1 MTPMARKKYIADEVP
16 WISMLPHE
24 GRPRVVACSQ
34 FGWLMSAALSPQDMS
49 IATPEERFLNAV
61 RFCAALQT
69 LQGGR
74 WVWMEEARR
83 PLPGISIAKPRNRA
97 AQLYTKDRIA
107 VHGPNTHFGS
117 EHYLSVRHSPPSG
130 FALQLR
136 NALLLPEEGET
147 EGQFGPVFED
157 FVRSFDRVV
166 SLLSYLGARPLEG
179 DDLARYLRSTISVN
193 SGPISVEHY
202 DFLAPQLIDSPLYGG
217 RTLWLGH
224 EHRRLNVRSVQIN
237 TYPRRLAAGAL
248 DFGDDTFSGLTEL
261 GYRIRRVKRFRTQA
275 RTESVSELQW
285 LVKKAAM
292 TQESLLLNV
301 LRQFDKGADSPL
313 NNKAA
318 TVTLE
323 EADAMLLDLYKDGV
337 MRCQTT
343 DNILVYDEDPVRA
356 KKHAY
361 EIEEFLL
368 GKGFGVEVNDLSNH
382 ENVLGAIPGK
392 TDVDFVRPTV
402 NLLAVS
408 LGCPLT
414 KAWAGDLHNDSP
426 KIAYGTTCATSRI
439 ALSLHINGESYHGF
453 LCGGTGGGKSSGL
466 NALGIGHIVAVDNGR
481 VIRVESG
488 RSGYVASK
496 LVGGVT
502 FNLGEDGCAVQPY
515 RLIDKPNDRAA
526 LHGWTMARIRSQLGE
541 RADHPS
547 ITQAVE
553 DALRAM
559 AKMDLDERT
568 VSTFCLVVGSKDAA
582 MAMRLYSKEGA
593 LGHIFDGVDNRSYDA
608 DWINFELSAIT
619 EDEETASIAA
629 PALISYLWR
638 FIMRMSS
645 SKRPLML
652 QLDEASAYVEG
663 GFVSGLVRGLR
674 TYRKMKT
681 QVIFA
686 TQSILDLKNSA
697 ASHIILNSCPTQI
710 YVQDDAVVTDP
721 GLKVLSELGLSLSD
735 AQVIKGM
742 NKAGQYF
749 LHRPG
754 AGKAVISLDLKS
766 PIAES
771 MVLMTNDDHYQRARF
786 VERHSQGRDFLDAWM
801 EDRGIDV
808 RDILG
813 EDAFQV
819 EQFGMAA
826 E

>member
-1 MTPMARKKYIADEVP
+1 MPMSRKKYIADEVP

-24 GRPRVVACSQ
+24 DRPRVVACSQ
-34 FGWLMSAALSPQDMS
+34 FGWLMSATLSPKDMS
-49 IATPEERFLNAV
+49 TATAEQRFLTAV

-83 PLPGISIAKPRNRA
+83 PLAGVRIAPPRNRA
-97 AQLYTKDRIA
+97 AQLYVKDRIA
-107 VHGPNTHFGS
+107 VHGDGVHS
-117 EHYLSVRHSPPSG
+117 ASQHYLSVRHSPPTG
-130 FALQLR
+130 LAMRIR
-136 NALLLPEEGET
+136 NAFLLPEEGET
-147 EGQFGPVFED
+147 EGQFGPVFDD

-166 SLLSYLGARPLEG
+166 SLLSYLGAEALEG
-179 DDLARYLRSTISVN
+179 DDLAAYLRSTISVN
-193 SGPISVEHY
+193 AGPIAVEPY
-202 DFLAPQLIDSPLYGG
+202 DFLAPQLLDSPLYGG
-217 RTLWLGH
+217 KTLWLGH

-237 TYPRRLAAGAL
+237 TYPHRLTAGAL
-248 DFGDDTFSGLTEL
+248 DFGDDTFPGLTEL
-261 GYRIRRVKRFRTQA
+261 GYRIRRIKRLRTQA
-275 RTESVSELQW
+275 RTESVRELEW

-301 LRQFDKGADSPL
+301 MRQFDKGADSPL

-318 TVTLE
+318 TVALQ

-343 DNILVYDEDPVRA
+343 DNILVYDEDPIVAR
-356 KKHAY
+356 KHAY

-382 ENVLGAIPGK
+382 ECVLGGIPGK

-402 NLLAVS
+402 NLLAVAM
-408 LGCPLT
+408 GCPLT
-414 KAWAGDLHNDSP
+414 KAWSGDLGNDSP
-426 KIAYGTTCATSRI
+426 KIAYGTTCGTSRI
-439 ALSLHINGESYHGF
+439 ALSLHINGEGYHGF

-466 NALGIGHIVAVDNGR
+466 NALGIGHLAAVPGGR

-488 RSGYVASK
+488 RSGHVTSK
-496 LVGGVT
+496 LVGGAT
-502 FNLGEDGCAVQPY
+502 FNLGEDGCGVQPY
-515 RLIDKPNDRAA
+515 RIIDKPNDRAA
-526 LHGWTMARIRSQLGE
+526 LHGWTMARIRSQLGA

-559 AKMDLDERT
+559 AKMDPDERT
-568 VSTFCLVVGSKDAA
+568 VSTFCLVAGSADAVA
-582 MAMRLYSKEGA
+582 AMRLYSQEGA
-593 LGHIFDGVDNRSYDA
+593 LGHIFDAVDNRSYDA

-710 YVQDDAVVTDP
+710 YVQDDAVLTDP
-721 GLKVLSELGLSLSD
+721 GLKVLRELGLSESD
-735 AQVIKGM
+735 AQVIAGMEKGRE
-742 NKAGQYF
+742 YF

-754 AGKAVISLDLKS
+754 AGKAVITLDLDS
-766 PIAES
+766 PIARS

-786 VERHSQGRDFLDAWM
+786 VEKHSAGRDFLDAWM

-808 RDILG
+808 ADVLG
-813 EDAFQV
+813 EDGDAADPMR
-819 EQFGMAA
+819 MAA